1 MTFDFDKLLGIYN
14 KEISK
19 NTKNKKK
26 VYYYDLY
33 KFENLY
39 KLININNFNIKYN
52 IFYIKDPKYR
62 IIMSMNIS
70 DKIISHYIAKYI
82 LLPKINKYL
91 DIRNVASRKNM
102 GYSYAVKLLNR
113 YIELNKKYK
122 D

>member
-1 MTFDFDKLLGIYN
+1 MTFDFDKLLSIYN

-26 VYYYDLY
+26 IYYYDLY

-52 IFYIKDPKYR
+52 RFYIKDPKYR

-70 DKIISHYIAKYI
+70 DKIISPLYC
-82 LLPKINKYL
+82 
-91 DIRNVASRKNM
+91 
-102 GYSYAVKLLNR
+102 
-113 YIELNKKYK
+113 
-122 D
+122 

>member
-26 VYYYDLY
+26 IYYYDLY

-70 DKIISHYIAKYI
+70 DKIINHYIAKYI
-82 LLPKINKYL
+82 TT
-91 DIRNVASRKNM
+91 
-102 GYSYAVKLLNR
+102 
-113 YIELNKKYK
+113 
-122 D
+122 